1 MVEPGGVFNYL
12 DSNGHSAVDHLQN
25 LSERL
30 DDPSLVDLMGT
41 CHALRDGE
49 FSRTAPTA
57 SEPTGRQVLRDAVDA
72 RRAIRVDE
80 LAQELDAGPE
90 GLESLL
96 RSEAPID
103 CKRKNLK
110 RRDVCLLAGLCVCD
124 AASVR
129 ATRIRLDGGSI
140 LDDDEDGMDSD
151 GDFLPAFLDDDD
163 SGGFLPLQDVLGG
176 AQSLDL
182 RHTGLGDLS
191 FLFLAKC
198 LRFNTVLRSV
208 KCNPLPSHPFE
219 LPLMLCD
226 SAR

>member
-12 DSNGHSAVDHLQN
+12 DTIGHSAVDHLQN

-57 SEPTGRQVLRDAVDA
+57 AEPTGRQVLRDAVDA

-90 GLESLL
+90 GLEGLL

-129 ATRIRLDGGSI
+129 ATGIRLDG
-140 LDDDEDGMDSD
+140 DDDE
-151 GDFLPAFLDDDD
+151 D

-182 RHTGLGDLS
+182 RNTALGDLS
-191 FLFLAKC
+191 ILFLAKC

-219 LPLMLCD
+219 PLPDAL
-226 SAR
+226 

>member
-57 SEPTGRQVLRDAVDA
+57 AEPTGRQVLRDAVDA

-90 GLESLL
+90 GLEGLL

-129 ATRIRLDGGSI
+129 ATGIRLDG
-140 LDDDEDGMDSD
+140 DDDEDGMDSD
-151 GDFLPAFLDDDD
+151 GDDED
-163 SGGFLPLQDVLGG
+163 SGGFLPLQDLLGG

-182 RHTGLGDLS
+182 RHTALGDLS
-191 FLFLAKC
+191 CLFLAKC

-208 KCNPLPSHPFE
+208 ECNPLPSHPFE
-219 LPLMLCD
+219 PLPDAL
-226 SAR
+226 

>member
-129 ATRIRLDGGSI
+129 ATGIRLDG
-140 LDDDEDGMDSD
+140 DDDEEDGMDSD
-151 GDFLPAFLDDDD
+151 GDDED

-182 RHTGLGDLS
+182 CHTALGDLS
-191 FLFLAKC
+191 ILFLAKC

-208 KCNPLPSHPFE
+208 KCDPLPGH
-219 LPLMLCD
+219 LC
-226 SAR
+226 STTPNALCQAP

>member
-129 ATRIRLDGGSI
+129 ATGIRLDGDDDDDDE
-140 LDDDEDGMDSD
+140 DDDEDGMDSD
-151 GDFLPAFLDDDD
+151 GDDED

-182 RHTGLGDLS
+182 RNTALGDLS
-191 FLFLAKC
+191 ILFLAKC

-219 LPLMLCD
+219 PLPDAL
-226 SAR
+226 